1 MDSLEQLKQQF
12 PTKTAMLIINPVSGK
27 KLALRFIPQM
37 IRALMDGGYLVT
49 TVVTAKRGDATDF
62 AALYGEKYD
71 LICCTGGD
79 GTLNE
84 TLSGIARAGLDVPL
98 GYIPC
103 GSTNDFAASHKLST
117 DILTAAE
124 NIASGRETRYDI
136 GKFGE
141 QYFSYVAAFGA
152 FSWLSYTTDQNLK
165 NMLGHTAYILDGI
178 KDLHKIK
185 PYQVKLTADGIVH
198 EDSYIFGAICNS
210 TSIAG
215 TIELPESVVNTC
227 DGVFEVLL
235 IKNPKTLVELDQII
249 RSLLMQ
255 DYTCPYVEFFQARNI
270 CVENPPDMNWSL
282 DGECSD
288 HCEKAYVKPIPGFLK
303 LQG

>member
-1 MDSLEQLKQQF
+1 MDSFDNSKGNPPLK
-12 PTKTAMLIINPVSGK
+12 PAMLIINPVSGK
-27 KLALRFIPQM
+27 KLALRHIPQI

-49 TVVTAKRGDATDF
+49 TVVTAKRGDATEF
-62 AALYGEKYD
+62 AARYGRQYE

-84 TLSGIARAGLDVPL
+84 TLTGIAGAGIDVPL

-117 DILTAAE
+117 DIVTAAE
-124 NIASGRETRYDI
+124 NIASGRITRYDI
-136 GKFGE
+136 GRFGE

-178 KDLHKIK
+178 KDLPKIK
-185 PYQVKLTADGIVH
+185 PYRVRLTADGISH

-215 TIELPESVVNTC
+215 TIELPESIVDTC
-227 DGVFEVLL
+227 VGVFEVLL
-235 IKNPKTLVELDQII
+235 IKNPKTLVELDQIV
-249 RSLLMQ
+249 RCLVNQ
-255 DYTCPYVEFFQARNI
+255 DYTCPYIDFFQARDI
-270 CVENPPDMNWSL
+270 CVESPPGMNWSL
-282 DGECSD
+282 DGERSD
-288 HCEKAYVKPIPGFLK
+288 HCEKAYIKPIPGFLR